1 MGTGL
6 STLTKTRSGA
16 VLKTTGWNASFSL
29 MAEIMP
35 NTHTPTHTAGCGK
48 NTRVFP
54 PPEPKTYNLP
64 DGCIRIEL
72 GSFWKIV
79 SSYHLIDAAIH
90 QLERAYRDS
99 HTK

>member
-1 MGTGL
+1 MI
-6 STLTKTRSGA
+6 A
-16 VLKTTGWNASFSL
+16 WNACIS
-29 MAEIMP
+29 MTEGIAP
-35 NTHTPTHTAGCGK
+35 TTPGMGITPVSKT

-99 HTK
+99 HTN